1 MNRRPFARR
10 NCVSWSVLA
19 CLASIACAKAAPA
32 PVQTNPVV
40 KAETSLSP
48 ATREVAVRIGYQ
60 NTGAPFLLKAK
71 DSPLAERL
79 RTRGAKPEWV
89 EFQTGPLLLE
99 AMRANAVDLGYV
111 GETPP
116 VFAQA
121 GDVPFVY
128 VAVDPPSPRSEAILV
143 PGASTI
149 HELAQLRGK
158 KIALNR
164 GSNVHHLVLRALE
177 SAGLS
182 PSDVELTF
190 LLPADAR
197 AAFQAGAVDAWAIWD
212 PFYASA
218 VLDGA
223 RVLRDGECL
232 VDNHQFYV
240 ARKQFATDHA
250 ELVKVA
256 LDAFSERSQWAMT
269 HPEEAA
275 QLMAAES
282 GISYDALLATERRH
296 TYGLRPIT
304 SDVLRKQQTIADEFL
319 ELQLVPKSI
328 DTHTAY
334 VAAAGFTD
342 KLLTIAAENPPQ
354 ARR

>member
-1 MNRRPFARR
+1 MNRRPFTCFR
-10 NCVSWSVLA
+10 WSVLA
-19 CLASIACAKAAPA
+19 CLASIACAKPGPATPVAPA
-32 PVQTNPVV
+32 GKT
-40 KAETSLSP
+40 ETALSP

-60 NTGAPFLLKAK
+60 PIGAPFLLKTK
-71 DSPLAERL
+71 PRELAQTL
-79 RTRGAKPEWV
+79 RMRGAKLDWV
-89 EFQTGPLLLE
+89 EFQTGPLLLD
-99 AMRANAVDLGYV
+99 AMRAGAVDLGYV
-111 GETPP
+111 GESSP

-143 PGASTI
+143 PGDSPI

-158 KIALNR
+158 KIALNQ
-164 GSNVHHLVLRALE
+164 GSNVQYLVLRALE

-182 PSDVELTF
+182 LSDVELSF
-190 LLPADAR
+190 LAPAEAR
-197 AAFQAGAVDAWAIWD
+197 AAFRAGGIDAWAIWD
-212 PFYASA
+212 PFFASA

-240 ARKQFATDHA
+240 ARKDFATEHA
-250 ELVKVA
+250 PLIKVV
-256 LDAFSERSQWAMT
+256 LDALSERSEWAIT
-269 HPEEAA
+269 HPEETA
-275 QLMAAES
+275 QLMAADS
-282 GISYDALLATERRH
+282 GIAYDALLTTERRH

-319 ELQLVPKSI
+319 KLQIVPKAI
-328 DTHTAY
+328 DTHAAY
-334 VAAAGFTD
+334 LAAAGYSD
-342 KLLTIAAENPPQ
+342 KLLTIATENPPQ